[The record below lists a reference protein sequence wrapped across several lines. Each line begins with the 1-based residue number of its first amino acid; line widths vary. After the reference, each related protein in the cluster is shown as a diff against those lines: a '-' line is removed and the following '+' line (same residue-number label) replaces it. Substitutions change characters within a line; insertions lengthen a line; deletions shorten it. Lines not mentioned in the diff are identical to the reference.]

1 MLQQGEPKDD
11 PLRLA
16 AWGRGVKAAG
26 NNGSGL
32 FPKMSLPAHLQGLLA
47 SNNSNSTSPEE
58 QVSKARPKKG
68 LVSSPKLGLKSEK
81 GRAIGSETY
90 MTLKITVLTI
100 ITTLFTGYKG
110 NGPPFHER

>member
-58 QVSKARPKKG
+58 QVSKARFR
-68 LVSSPKLGLKSEK
+68 SQSPKFGFKSKQVKLCLTMTSRRKNALSKTVETGLK
-81 GRAIGSETY
+81 
-90 MTLKITVLTI
+90 LVL
-100 ITTLFTGYKG
+100 
-110 NGPPFHER
+110 N